1 MTRETPASGCPIDH
15 RGIRRISTATGHEG
29 WLVSEYDQ
37 VRKLF
42 SDPNLGRAH
51 PTPEA
56 AARVAE
62 STFFGGP
69 MGDFA
74 TEHAEH
80 ERMRSILQPHFAPAK
95 MRAFRG
101 RVEEM
106 ASGLFD
112 AMVAGG
118 SPADLYAAVAS
129 PLPLMVI
136 CELLGVPVQ
145 ECDRLRGWTDAI
157 ATATD
162 ALKAASAAGEMLGYC
177 LELVVRKRAN
187 PADDVLSRLCER
199 DDLTDSGAALLAMLM
214 LFAGHETSVV
224 QIGMGAM
231 HLLQDR
237 EQWQAL
243 VDRPELVANAAEELL
258 RVPNAV
264 GLPRYARADFEVDGV
279 GIGAGELVVLDLTAA
294 NHDPSVFT
302 DPERIDI
309 ARKEAAHLTFG
320 YGLRY
325 CVGAPLARVELQV
338 VYSQL
343 VSRFPTMRLAV
354 DPADVRMRA
363 DTFTG
368 GVAELP
374 VIW

>member
-1 MTRETPASGCPIDH
+1 MTLETSAAGCPIDH
-15 RGIRRISTATGHEG
+15 RAIRRITTAMGHEG

-42 SDPNLGRAH
+42 SDPKLGRAH

-69 MGDFA
+69 MGDFT

-80 ERMRSILQPHFAPAK
+80 ERMRGILQPHFAPSK

-101 RVEEM
+101 RVEEI

-112 AMVAGG
+112 TMAEQG
-118 SPADLYAAVAS
+118 SPADLYGAVAA
-129 PLPLMVI
+129 PLPLLVI
-136 CELLGVPVQ
+136 GELLGVPVG
-145 ECDRLRGWTDAI
+145 ERDNLRGWTDAM
-157 ATATD
+157 AAATD
-162 ALKAASAAGEMLGYC
+162 GLKAATAAGEMLNYC
-177 LELVVRKRAN
+177 LTLVVRKRAD

-199 DDLTDSGAALLAMLM
+199 EDLTDSGAALLAMVM

-231 HLLQDR
+231 HLLRDR

-243 VDRPELVANAAEELL
+243 VDRPELVAGATEELL

-264 GLPRYARADFEVDGV
+264 GLPRYAREDFKVDGV
-279 GIGAGELVVLDLTAA
+279 EIGAGELVVLDLTAA
-294 NHDPSVFT
+294 NHDAAVFQ
-302 DPERIDI
+302 DPDRIDI

-320 YGLRY
+320 YGVRY
-325 CVGAPLARVELQV
+325 CVGAPLARVELQA

-354 DPADVRMRA
+354 DPADVRMRE
-363 DTFTG
+363 DRFTG

>member
-1 MTRETPASGCPIDH
+1 MTLETPATGCPIDH
-15 RGIRRISTATGHEG
+15 RGIRRITTAMGHQG
-29 WLVSEYDQ
+29 WLVSDYQQ

-51 PTPEA
+51 PAPET

-80 ERMRSILQPHFAPAK
+80 ERMRGILQPFFAPAK

-101 RVEEM
+101 RVEEI
-106 ASGLFD
+106 AAGLFD
-112 AMVAGG
+112 TMAANG
-118 SPADLYAAVAS
+118 SPADLYAAVAL
-129 PLPLMVI
+129 PLPLLVI
-136 CELLGVPVQ
+136 CELLGVP
-145 ECDRLRGWTDAI
+145 EPERGDLHRWTDAM

-162 ALKAASAAGEMLGYC
+162 ALKAATAAGEMLGYC
-177 LELVVRKRAN
+177 TTLVARKRTD
-187 PADDVLSRLCER
+187 PADDVISRLCER

-224 QIGMGAM
+224 QIGMGAL
-231 HLLQDR
+231 HLLRDR
-237 EQWQAL
+237 AQWQAL
-243 VDRPELVANAAEELL
+243 VDRPELVAGAAEELL
-258 RVPNAV
+258 RVPDAV

-294 NHDPSVFT
+294 NHDAAVFT
-302 DPERIDI
+302 DPDRIDI

-320 YGLRY
+320 YGVRY
-325 CVGAPLARVELQV
+325 CVGAPLARIELQV
-338 VYSQL
+338 VYTQL

-354 DPADVRMRA
+354 DPATVRMRE
-363 DTFTG
+363 DVFTG

-374 VIW
+374 VAW